1 MRVKY
6 ALLGQIPNERQNDKM
21 KGIGQMPRTNIKQET
36 EVVVKTTTEVITTT
50 IALDATPAGELIAK
64 LNSTRDAIKTHQEN
78 EKAIKAELYG
88 LMGYTLVNDE
98 WVGTAEVGTIAGHTV
113 ARVATVNATKLNK
126 DKLFAE
132 NPNAE
137 ALLEAY
143 TEPAPYKALKI
154 VK

>member
-6 ALLGQIPNERQNDKM
+6 ALSSQILDERQKDIV
-21 KGIGQMPRTNIKQET
+21 KGIGQMPRTNIEQ
-36 EVVVKTTTEVITTT
+36 EVVVKTTTTIATTT
-50 IALDATPAGELIAK
+50 IALDATNASELIAK
-64 LNSTRDAIKTHQEN
+64 LNSTRDTIKANQDK
-78 EKAIKAELYG
+78 EKALKAELYA

-98 WVGTAEVGTIAGHTV
+98 WVGTAEVGTVAGNTV
-113 ARVATVNATKLNK
+113 VRVATVNATQLNK
-126 DKLFAE
+126 KKLFSE